1 MTSQPKNAPKIA
13 TVFGGTGF
21 VGRYVVR
28 ALARAG
34 YTVKVAG
41 RVPERAF
48 FLRPCGT
55 VGQVVPV
62 HCDYRDPVHIAA
74 ALRGSDVVVN
84 CIGILYERK
93 RGDFKRIHTGL
104 PGMIAQACAAAGV
117 GRFVHIS
124 ALGVEESRSRYAATK
139 LAGEQAVMQAF
150 PAATIL
156 RPSVIFGPEDGFF
169 NLFAGLMRFSP
180 VLPLIGGGRT
190 LFQPVYVGDVAAG
203 VLAAATL
210 PLIGE
215 HNPQGRIFEL
225 AGPESLSFRDIYTR
239 LFRWTGHRR
248 MLVSVPFRLMKVQAF
263 FLQFIPPRP
272 LLTPD
277 QVISLQTDNV
287 ANSAMPGLED
297 LDVRPTAME
306 LIVPAY
312 LERFRD
318 GGRFSATKQV

>member
-1 MTSQPKNAPKIA
+1 MTHQPKIA

-93 RGDFKRIHTGL
+93 RGDFKRLHTGL
-104 PGMIAQACAAAGV
+104 PGMMAQACAAGV
-117 GRFVHIS
+117 ERFIHIS
-124 ALGVEESRSRYAATK
+124 ALGVDRAASRYAKSK
-139 LAGEQAVMQAF
+139 LAGEHAVIQAF
-150 PAATIL
+150 PTATIL
-156 RPSVIFGPEDGFF
+156 RPSVIFGPEDEFL

-180 VLPLIGGGRT
+180 ILPLIGGGETR
-190 LFQPVYVGDVAAG
+190 FQPVYVGDVAAA
-203 VLAAATL
+203 VLAAATQ

-215 HNPQGRIFEL
+215 QNPQGRIFEL
-225 AGPESLSFRDIYTR
+225 AGPQTLSFREIYQD
-239 LFRWTGHRR
+239 LFRWTGRRR
-248 MLVSVPFRLMKVQAF
+248 MLIPVPFVVMKVQAF

-277 QVISLQTDNV
+277 QVVSLQSDNV
-287 ANSAMPGLED
+287 ITPGMPGLED
-297 LDVRPTAME
+297 MDVRPTAME

-312 LERFRD
+312 LERFRA
-318 GGRFSATKQV
+318 GGRFSATKQA